1 MSLSKTNTL
10 EIVKAS
16 KEGNAYLVSKLIV
29 QCTNLDIQ
37 DEEGKTALMGASW
50 RGHKEIAF
58 ALIENGASLDIQD
71 EEGNTALMGA
81 SWNGHKEIAFALIE
95 KGASLDTQDNYG
107 KTALICASLWGHFE
121 IAFKLIKAGADLEIQ
136 DNDGMTALICAS
148 WKGQKEIKLLDPNLT
163 ASVDCMHL
171 LRSLRKTN
179 ALIDFTQGLD
189 IRFLNNE
196 MIELL
201 KTMRIKRFHFA
212 YDRLVDSKT
221 IEQNLINF
229 RDKTGYHKPSH
240 NNVTVYVLVNYETSL
255 AEDLYRLQF
264 IRKLGFQPYVM
275 IYNKHDLIKGKSI
288 YFKLQ
293 RWVNNPPFFWKY
305 SDFEAYLKAYQL
317 RRCV

>member
-1 MSLSKTNTL
+1 MKIGLIDVDGHNFPNLALMKISAYHKAKGDSVEFVQFWGHYDRVYKSKVFTFTRDVEYSFFAPEIYSGGTGYNSDAVLPNEIEIMTPDYSLYPQYDYALGYLTRGCPRNCPFC
-10 EIVKAS
+10 IVGE
-16 KEGNAYLVSKLIV
+16 KEGYKSVTVSSVDKI
-29 QCTNLDIQ
+29 
-37 DEEGKTALMGASW
+37 
-50 RGHKEIAF
+50 
-58 ALIENGASLDIQD
+58 
-71 EEGNTALMGA
+71 
-81 SWNGHKEIAFALIE
+81 
-95 KGASLDTQDNYG
+95 
-107 KTALICASLWGHFE
+107 
-121 IAFKLIKAGADLEIQ
+121 
-136 DNDGMTALICAS
+136 